1 MRLLYIV
8 PNINNEGGVARIL
21 SIKANYLVE
30 KLGYEVHILTQNEGF
45 SPLFYSFSPNVI
57 FHDILLTGN
66 FFKFLNSFSKGL
78 KNKIKAIQPDIIVVC
93 DNGLKAYSIPF
104 ILKNKMS
111 SSV

>member
-1 MRLLYIV
+1 MKLLYIV
-8 PNINNEGGVARIL
+8 PKINNEGGVARVL

-66 FFKFLNSFSKGL
+66 FFQFFLKQEYNRMQLSSKYFFL
-78 KNKIKAIQPDIIVVC
+78 
-93 DNGLKAYSIPF
+93 
-104 ILKNKMS
+104 ILFPR
-111 SSV
+111 